1 MKGTAMGKTA
11 LLIIDMQMEMQARLD
26 AGRAAVNREA
36 GAAIAALAAACR
48 AKGVAVVH
56 VRHHDAGPAS
66 PLHADAPGAQPMPCD
81 AALPG
86 EAVFVKSTSSAFA
99 STELAAHL
107 RGQGIEKLIITGA
120 VLGFC
125 VTSTVR
131 AAADL
136 GFAVIL
142 PRDACLGF
150 DLPGMGLSAEEIARV
165 SFGLLGADFAM
176 LSTTPEVIASL

>member
-1 MKGTAMGKTA
+1 MGKTA

-26 AGRAAVNREA
+26 AGRAAVNRDA
-36 GAAIAALAAACR
+36 GAAIAALVAACR

-56 VRHHDAGPAS
+56 VRHHDAAPAS
-66 PLHADAPGAQPMPCD
+66 PFHPDAPGAQPMPCD

-86 EAVFVKSTSSAFA
+86 EAVFVKSTSSVFA
-99 STELAAHL
+99 STDLAAHL
-107 RGQGIEKLIITGA
+107 RGQGIDRLIVTGA

-165 SFGLLGADFAM
+165 TFGLLGADFAT
-176 LSTTPEVIASL
+176 LSTTAEVIASL